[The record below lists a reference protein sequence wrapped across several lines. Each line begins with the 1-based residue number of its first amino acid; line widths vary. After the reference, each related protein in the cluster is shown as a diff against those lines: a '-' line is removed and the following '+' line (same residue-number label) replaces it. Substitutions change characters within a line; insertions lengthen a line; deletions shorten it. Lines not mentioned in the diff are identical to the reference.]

1 MMSLL
6 PFLHLLIIDNR
17 QKTLNLISKVCQIC
31 CYTMVLFI
39 LDPLRSDCIHLYAL
53 LVFYPS
59 RVTVTDSWVELCT
72 NMILCQELGEGE
84 GGEGGRKGDPEV
96 RVLGCLCVCGGGG
109 WWGRGRCRGVRGH
122 QRTWLAHRWPAP
134 GFQENPQV
142 RDKFF
147 SRN

>member
-1 MMSLL
+1 M
-6 PFLHLLIIDNR
+6 
-17 QKTLNLISKVCQIC
+17 TEVCQIR

-84 GGEGGRKGDPEV
+84 GGGGRSQRRPRGEGAGLPV
-96 RVLGCLCVCGGGG
+96 CVCGGGG
-109 WWGRGRCRGVRGH
+109 GGVDG
-122 QRTWLAHRWPAP
+122 
-134 GFQENPQV
+134 
-142 RDKFF
+142 
-147 SRN
+147 